1 MRKTLLIVDDKI
13 TNREILKGILDR
25 EYDCLEAADGKE
37 AIEVMTTHAS
47 TISVVL
53 LDLIMPV
60 MDGFEVLRAMRDD
73 EDLKKIPVIVTTVRN
88 EEDSE
93 VKAFKMGAN
102 DYISK
107 PYSPIVIMQR
117 IQNVI
122 NLRET
127 AAEVSELRLDPLT
140 GLYNRSAFMEK
151 AAERIMEKDP
161 GYYIIG
167 CFDIN
172 NFKIINDEYGTD
184 IGDEVLRSIGT
195 VFKKGFDDIDSICS
209 RIMADEF
216 AAMYPRE
223 LVDSD
228 KIRKI
233 SKTAVMQSDVMEPLT
248 FSIGRYIV
256 DDLSLPVSAMYDRA
270 VMAKKTVKG
279 RFDTNIAQ
287 FNESMRDELIAEQ
300 KIISEMRGHFMT
312 ISSSRGSSRS
322 IIMKPGS

>member
-13 TNREILKGILDR
+13 TNREILKSILER
-25 EYDCLEAADGKE
+25 EYDCIEAADGKE
-37 AIEVMTTHAS
+37 AIEVMKLHHS

-60 MDGFEVLRAMRDD
+60 MDGFAVLRAMRDD

-151 AAERIMEKDP
+151 AEERIMEKEP
-161 GYYIIG
+161 GYYVIG

-184 IGDEVLRSIGT
+184 VGDKVLRSIGN
-195 VFKKGFDDIDSICS
+195 VFKEGFGSIDSICS

-216 AAMYPRE
+216 ATLYPRE
-223 LVDSD
+223 FVDTG
-228 KIRKI
+228 
-233 SKTAVMQSDVMEPLT
+233 KTLDIARRAVASGCSVTPLS

-270 VMAKKTVKG
+270 VMAKKPSRVVSIRMSRSSTSRCV
-279 RFDTNIAQ
+279 
-287 FNESMRDELIAEQ
+287 M
-300 KIISEMRGHFMT
+300 
-312 ISSSRGSSRS
+312 SSSRNRR
-322 IIMKPGS
+322 